1 MTVRAITK
9 VHAGTHQTMQNE
21 YRRLLK
27 EVLDEQ
33 KAPATL
39 TIASP
44 PAMAA

>member
-27 EVLDEQ
+27 QVLDEQ
-33 KAPATL
+33 KAQAAAPAP
-39 TIASP
+39 P
-44 PAMAA
+44 PALAA